1 MMKMDLEKDMIK
13 LDQHVATKEE
23 AIRLAGKLLVD
34 SGDVEPEY
42 VESMIARNDDVST
55 YMGNFIAIPHG
66 TEDGKKFIK
75 KTGISVVQVPMGVD
89 FSEDSQ
95 NENVVTVVFGI
106 AGLNGEHLNLLSQIA
121 LFCSDVNNVVKLAD
135 AQSEQEIINLLK
147 EVDK

>member
-1 MMKMDLEKDMIK
+1 MMKMDLEKGMIR
-13 LDQHVATKEE
+13 LNQHVATKEE

-75 KTGISVVQVPMGVD
+75 KTGISVVQIPMGVD

>member
-1 MMKMDLEKDMIK
+1 MDLEKGMIR
-13 LDQHVATKEE
+13 LNQHVATKEE

-66 TEDGKKFIK
+66 TENGKKFIK
-75 KTGISVVQVPMGVD
+75 KTGISVVQIPMGVD

>member
-1 MMKMDLEKDMIK
+1 MDLEKDMIK